1 MEPNKTENNRGPAQ
15 ETQAPESKEPVSQQ
29 PQQAPAQPE
38 APQEE
43 ALQPE
48 AAPQQAPQAPAPA
61 PGKAPVKKEKKPFNW
76 NKFKRGG
83 MATTL
88 SVVFIAIVVALNLL
102 VSALT
107 DRFPSLDIDLT
118 AQKVNSLSDQALE
131 IAKDVDRE
139 VTIYLIGTQEGY
151 EQNQIYSSY
160 VQRGMQY
167 SQVSSLVK
175 RLVEANPLIS
185 MEYVDPDTNPEFI
198 SQYESDSLATGK
210 VLVESDLRHTVLTVN
225 DLFIINQETGST
237 INSKVDSALAGALEL
252 VNMDTVP
259 VMSIITG
266 HGEMLSTSNMAAFV
280 DNMEQNNFQVEEVDI
295 LTQEIPENTQVLMI
309 ATPTTDFSTEEIDKI
324 RAYLDDE
331 TRDQQVT
338 LLVSAYPSQG
348 ELPNLAAFLEE
359 WGVQVGTGV
368 VAETDSNYAA
378 YDARGVLV
386 TASPLVLTSNTYSR
400 LLSYYSAPIT
410 LTFEENNGIST
421 TPLWTTQDSAYVITA
436 DMTEEDAAN
445 PETGEQVVASL
456 SSKDVEVNGETYARN
471 VVVFGSSDLFTDN
484 FMGTSA
490 FEDSTYMNDLL
501 LDLTDTDA
509 SAVVTVEEEEV
520 ETMQLD
526 VSASTGTVSL
536 LGILFTGGIPVVIL
550 LVGLGIYLKRRH
562 L

>member
-29 PQQAPAQPE
+29 PPAQPE

-83 MATTL
+83 MATAL

>member
-29 PQQAPAQPE
+29 PPAQPE

-83 MATTL
+83 MATAL

-131 IAKDVDRE
+131 IAKNVDRE

-225 DLFIINQETGST
+225 DLFISNQETGST

-421 TPLWTTQDSAYVITA
+421 TPLWTTQASAYVITA

>member
-131 IAKDVDRE
+131 IAKNVDRE

-210 VLVESDLRHTVLTVN
+210 VLVESDLRHTVLTIN

-526 VSASTGTVSL
+526 VSASTGAVSL

>member
-29 PQQAPAQPE
+29 PPA
-38 APQEE
+38 
-43 ALQPE
+43 QPE

-83 MATTL
+83 MATAL

-131 IAKDVDRE
+131 IAKNVDRE

-421 TPLWTTQDSAYVITA
+421 TPLWTTQASAYVITA

>member
-29 PQQAPAQPE
+29 PPAQPE

-83 MATTL
+83 MATAL

-131 IAKDVDRE
+131 IAKNVDRE

-210 VLVESDLRHTVLTVN
+210 VLVESDLRHTVLTIN

-421 TPLWTTQDSAYVITA
+421 TPLWTTQASAYVITA

-526 VSASTGTVSL
+526 VSASTGAVSL

>member
-29 PQQAPAQPE
+29 PPAQPE

-83 MATTL
+83 MATAL

-131 IAKDVDRE
+131 IAKNVDRE

-210 VLVESDLRHTVLTVN
+210 VLVESDLRHTVLTVD

-421 TPLWTTQDSAYVITA
+421 TPLWTTQASAYVITA

-550 LVGLGIYLKRRH
+550 LVGLGIYLKRMH

>member
-29 PQQAPAQPE
+29 PPAQPE

-83 MATTL
+83 MAKAL

-131 IAKDVDRE
+131 IAKNVDRE

-421 TPLWTTQDSAYVITA
+421 TPLWTTQASAYVITA

>member
-29 PQQAPAQPE
+29 PPAQPE

-83 MATTL
+83 MATAL

-131 IAKDVDRE
+131 IAKNVDRE

-445 PETGEQVVASL
+445 PETGEQLVASL

>member
-29 PQQAPAQPE
+29 PPAQPE

-83 MATTL
+83 MATAL

-131 IAKDVDRE
+131 IAKNVDRE

-526 VSASTGTVSL
+526 VSASTGAVSL

>member
-131 IAKDVDRE
+131 IAKNVDRE

-378 YDARGVLV
+378 YDARGVQV

-421 TPLWTTQDSAYVITA
+421 TPLWTTQASAYVITA

-526 VSASTGTVSL
+526 VSASTGAVSL

>member
-526 VSASTGTVSL
+526 VSASTGAVSL

>member
-29 PQQAPAQPE
+29 PPAQPE

-83 MATTL
+83 MATAL

-131 IAKDVDRE
+131 IAKNVDRE

-210 VLVESDLRHTVLTVN
+210 VLVESDLRHTVLTVD

-550 LVGLGIYLKRRH
+550 LVGLGIYLKSRH

>member
-83 MATTL
+83 MATAL

-131 IAKDVDRE
+131 IAKNVDRE

-421 TPLWTTQDSAYVITA
+421 TPLWTTQASAYVITA

-526 VSASTGTVSL
+526 VSASTGAVSL

>member
-83 MATTL
+83 MATAL

>member
-1 MEPNKTENNRGPAQ
+1 MEHNKTENNRGPAQ

-29 PQQAPAQPE
+29 PPAQPE

-83 MATTL
+83 MATAL

-131 IAKDVDRE
+131 IAKNVDRE

>member
-29 PQQAPAQPE
+29 PPAQPE

-83 MATTL
+83 MATVL

-131 IAKDVDRE
+131 IAKNVDRE

-210 VLVESDLRHTVLTVN
+210 VLVESDLRHTVLTIN

>member
-29 PQQAPAQPE
+29 PPAQPE

-83 MATTL
+83 MATAL

-131 IAKDVDRE
+131 IAKNVDRE

-378 YDARGVLV
+378 YDARCVLV
-386 TASPLVLTSNTYSR
+386 TASPLVLTSNIYSR

>member
-29 PQQAPAQPE
+29 PPAQPE

-83 MATTL
+83 MATAL

-131 IAKDVDRE
+131 IAKNVDRE

-368 VAETDSNYAA
+368 VAGADSNYAA

-421 TPLWTTQDSAYVITA
+421 TPLWTTQASAYVITA

>member
-29 PQQAPAQPE
+29 PPAQPE

-83 MATTL
+83 MATAL

-131 IAKDVDRE
+131 IAKNVDRE

-421 TPLWTTQDSAYVITA
+421 TPLWTTQASAYVITA

-471 VVVFGSSDLFTDN
+471 VLVFGSSDLFTDN

-526 VSASTGTVSL
+526 VSASTGAVSL

>member
-29 PQQAPAQPE
+29 PPAQPE

-83 MATTL
+83 MATAL

-131 IAKDVDRE
+131 IAKNVDRE

-266 HGEMLSTSNMAAFV
+266 HGEMLSTSNIAAFV

-421 TPLWTTQDSAYVITA
+421 TPLWTTQASAYVITA

>member
-29 PQQAPAQPE
+29 PPAQPE

-83 MATTL
+83 MATAL

-131 IAKDVDRE
+131 IAKNVDRE

-167 SQVSSLVK
+167 SQVSSLVE

-421 TPLWTTQDSAYVITA
+421 TPLWTTQASAYVITA

-526 VSASTGTVSL
+526 VSASTGAVSL

>member
-83 MATTL
+83 MATAL

-131 IAKDVDRE
+131 IAKNVDRE

-210 VLVESDLRHTVLTVN
+210 VLVESDLRHTVLTIN

-526 VSASTGTVSL
+526 VSASTGTVTL

>member
-29 PQQAPAQPE
+29 PPAQPE

-83 MATTL
+83 MATAL

-131 IAKDVDRE
+131 IAKNVDRE

-210 VLVESDLRHTVLTVN
+210 VLEESDLRHTVLTVN

-421 TPLWTTQDSAYVITA
+421 TPLWTTQASAYVITA

>member
-83 MATTL
+83 MATAL

-131 IAKDVDRE
+131 IAKNVDRE

-456 SSKDVEVNGETYARN
+456 SSEDVEVNGETYARN

>member
-131 IAKDVDRE
+131 IAKNVDRE

-421 TPLWTTQDSAYVITA
+421 TPLWTTQASAYVITA

-445 PETGEQVVASL
+445 PETGEQLVASL

>member
-29 PQQAPAQPE
+29 PLAQPE

-61 PGKAPVKKEKKPFNW
+61 PGKAPVKKKKKPFNW

-83 MATTL
+83 VATAL

-131 IAKDVDRE
+131 IAKNVDRE

>member
-29 PQQAPAQPE
+29 PPAQPE

-83 MATTL
+83 VATAL

-131 IAKDVDRE
+131 IAKNVDRE

>member
-131 IAKDVDRE
+131 IAKNVDRE

-445 PETGEQVVASL
+445 PETGEQLVASL

>member
-29 PQQAPAQPE
+29 PPAQPE

-83 MATTL
+83 MATAL

-131 IAKDVDRE
+131 IAKNVDRE

-280 DNMEQNNFQVEEVDI
+280 DNMEQNNFQVGEVDI

>member
-131 IAKDVDRE
+131 IAKNVDRE

>member
-83 MATTL
+83 MATAL

-131 IAKDVDRE
+131 IAKNVDRE

-210 VLVESDLRHTVLTVN
+210 VLVESDLRHTVLTVD

>member
-29 PQQAPAQPE
+29 PQQAPVQPE

-48 AAPQQAPQAPAPA
+48 AAPLQAPQAPAPA

-83 MATTL
+83 MATAL

-131 IAKDVDRE
+131 IAKNVDRE

>member
-83 MATTL
+83 MATAL

-131 IAKDVDRE
+131 IAKNVDRE

-445 PETGEQVVASL
+445 PETGEQMVASL

>member
-29 PQQAPAQPE
+29 PPAQPE

-83 MATTL
+83 MATAL

-118 AQKVNSLSDQALE
+118 AQKVNSLSNQALE
-131 IAKDVDRE
+131 IAKNVDRE

>member
-29 PQQAPAQPE
+29 PPAQPE

-83 MATTL
+83 MATAL
-88 SVVFIAIVVALNLL
+88 SVVFIAIVVALNVV

-107 DRFPSLDIDLT
+107 QRFPSMDIDMT
-118 AQKVNSLSDQALE
+118 AQGLNTLSDQAME
-131 IAKDVDRE
+131 IAKSVDKDT
-139 VTIYLIGTQEGY
+139 TITLIGTEEGY
-151 EQNQIYSSY
+151 DSNSVYSTYSSY
-160 VQRGMQY
+160 GIES
-167 SQVSSLVK
+167 SQVSNLAR
-175 RLVEANPLIS
+175 RLAEANSHITV
-185 MEYVDPDTNPEFI
+185 EFVDPDTNPEFI

-421 TPLWTTQDSAYVITA
+421 TPLWTTQASAYVITA

>member
-83 MATTL
+83 MATAL

-445 PETGEQVVASL
+445 PETGEQLVASL

>member
-29 PQQAPAQPE
+29 PPSQPE

-83 MATTL
+83 MATAL

-421 TPLWTTQDSAYVITA
+421 TPLWTTQASAYVITA

-526 VSASTGTVSL
+526 VSASTGTVTL

>member
-29 PQQAPAQPE
+29 PPAQPE

-83 MATTL
+83 MATAL

-131 IAKDVDRE
+131 IAKNVDRE